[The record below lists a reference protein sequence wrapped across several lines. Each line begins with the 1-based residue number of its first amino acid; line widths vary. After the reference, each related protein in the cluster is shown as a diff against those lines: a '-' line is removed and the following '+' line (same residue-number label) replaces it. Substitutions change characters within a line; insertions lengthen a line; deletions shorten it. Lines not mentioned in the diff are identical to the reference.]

1 MFVLSSF
8 RPRISISLSLICT
21 LPTELGMECL
31 PCGLMTDR
39 LPTCYH
45 KQVWTRLESQG
56 PRVTEYLRMYV
67 CVFVSHSVRGVKDVS
82 NIPGVFSQGEAACL
96 DLARIRCLSLPVQLQ
111 ELTAGRDAL
120 SCRGTAERL
129 GWRKRRIGKKLND
142 AGHAFCQT
150 KFIGVKGA

>member
-8 RPRISISLSLICT
+8 RPGISISLSLICT
-21 LPTELGMECL
+21 LPTGLGMECL

-56 PRVTEYLRMYV
+56 PRFTEYLWVY
-67 CVFVSHSVRGVKDVS
+67 VFVSHSVRGVKDVS

-96 DLARIRCLSLPVQLQ
+96 DLARIRGLSLPVQLQ
-111 ELTAGRDAL
+111 ELTAGRAAL
-120 SCRGTAERL
+120 SCRGKVVRVE
-129 GWRKRRIGKKLND
+129 WRKRRIDKMLND
-142 AGHAFCQT
+142 AGHAFWP
-150 KFIGVKGA
+150 